1 MQLSGRVLGLL
12 FAVGLVCCSTMPGA
26 AAAGSSPEEL
36 QQHLDNAT
44 QVVEFS
50 HVGGAES
57 ADTAEIRVPVG
68 ATVVVRLQ
76 SVGGYRPVLVSAQSG
91 AVGLSELSQ
100 ASPSSAEDVKH
111 LIEQGPSIPEGLQVQ
126 LPTPFTPPTSGG
138 GMGLMGAPVP
148 FLSVIRAEEVGTYSL
163 RYDIVRPWAPSDG
176 TQFLLKLHVEKS

>member
-1 MQLSGRVLGLL
+1 MVLT
-12 FAVGLVCCSTMPGA
+12 AGA
-26 AAAGSSPEEL
+26 AQLHGRLRGVPCRLLARVACL
-36 QQHLDNAT
+36 WAL

-126 LPTPFTPPTSGG
+126 LPTPFTRKPGS
-138 GMGLMGAPVP
+138 LP
-148 FLSVIRAEEVGTYSL
+148 FFSL
-163 RYDIVRPWAPSDG
+163 
-176 TQFLLKLHVEKS
+176 FLASF